1 MKVGILASEF
11 LVNIGANDFLRNLL
25 KGLGTQSEVE
35 IVFIAPSIPVAPIPN
50 NGAIQFIKRLVR
62 SPRVR
67 GYLRSAL
74 TLARGALSRTPT
86 EDDQL
91 QSYAY
96 YLNDLPRVSLV
107 SSIYSE
113 VDLKKVVRTHGID
126 VLFPSIHRL
135 SFGCPYVTYWPDC
148 QPKHFPE
155 YFDSLAQE
163 ARDTRIRQLLDS
175 GAPMIVNSLDARRD
189 LVRFYGANPEQIFS
203 LPFCPIL
210 DEAVISAAMQV
221 DAETKFDEYFIV
233 CNQFWIH
240 KSLETVLQAASLLK
254 KQGFPI
260 NIVFTGK
267 MEEPRKPGYIA
278 GLMELVK
285 SLDID
290 DVIEFKG
297 YVAKDVQMKLMMASR
312 AVIQPTL
319 FEGGPGGGSVFD
331 ALSIGVPVIVSDIE
345 VNKELPSINEVT
357 FFQTK
362 DPHSLSEAI
371 KTVALKPKAPI
382 VIEVA
387 RKRSSES
394 SYTLGQ
400 TLFSAL
406 KAALA
411 GNFSSRGRVQ

>member
-25 KGLGTQSEVE
+25 KGLGTQADVE
-35 IVFIAPSIPVAPIPN
+35 IVFIAPSVPVAPVVN
-50 NGAIQFIKRLVR
+50 SGAVKIIKHLVR
-62 SPRVR
+62 SPRIR
-67 GYLRSAL
+67 GYLRTAL
-74 TLARGALSRTPT
+74 NLARGKISRTPT
-86 EDDQL
+86 KDDQL
-91 QSYAY
+91 KSFAY

-107 SSIYSE
+107 SSTYSE
-113 VDLKKVVRTHGID
+113 ADLKNVVRTHKID
-126 VLFPSIHRL
+126 VLFPSIYQL
-135 SFGCPYVTYWPDC
+135 SVGCPYVTYWPDC

-155 YFDSLAQE
+155 FFDDLAQE
-163 ARDTRIRQLLDS
+163 ARDTRIRQLLES
-175 GAPMIVNSLDARRD
+175 GAPMIVNSLDTRRD
-189 LVRFYGANPEQIFS
+189 LARFYGADPDQIFS

-210 DEAVISAAMQV
+210 DESVISAAQLV
-221 DAETKFDEYFIV
+221 DAKTKFDEYFIV

-254 KQGFPI
+254 KQGTPY

-278 GLMELVK
+278 ALTEMVK
-285 SLDID
+285 TLDID

-297 YVAKDVQMKLMMASR
+297 YVAKDVQMSLMMASR

-345 VNKELPSINEVT
+345 VNKELPSIDEVT
-357 FFQTK
+357 FFRTK
-362 DPHSLSEAI
+362 DPVSLAEAI
-371 KTVALKPKAPI
+371 KTVALKPKTSI
-382 VIEVA
+382 VIEAA
-387 RKRSSES
+387 RQRSSES

-400 TLFSAL
+400 ALSSAL
-406 KAALA
+406 KAAIA
-411 GNFSSRGRVQ
+411 GNSSSRGKLQ